1 MSIATSSG
9 AENPE
14 MGSTPKRTKVYMVA
28 YMCIYILYI
37 YIYIIYTPLGH
48 SPFQNS
54 VLAQKTI
61 SSPRCSRI
69 QIGNTLFRPLLQC

>member
-37 YIYIIYTPLGH
+37 YIYILYIPL
-48 SPFQNS
+48 
-54 VLAQKTI
+54 
-61 SSPRCSRI
+61 
-69 QIGNTLFRPLLQC
+69 